1 MRLAKQAT
9 GMEKIMNMNT
19 AQIIEYL
26 PFLIPFV
33 VAELALAITALVHV
47 LKHPN
52 YKFGNKAIWIVVV
65 LCVQI
70 IGPVIYFVFGRGEE

>member
-70 IGPVIYFVFGRGEE
+70 IGPVIYFVLGRGEE